1 MEYKL
6 DLPSKVVAS
15 RGNKKY
21 LLKLSSILYFV
32 YCDEKVKVVVED
44 DLEYDVKHSLH
55 FWESKLLSLNFFRC
69 HKGYI
74 VNLEKVNEIVPS
86 FNSTAFLVLEKH
98 KDTVPVGRKYIKA
111 FKEIVNW

>member
-44 DLEYDVKHSLH
+44 DVKHSLH